1 MTEQINTNQESEN
14 PMETLKSIK
23 AIFESSLEHSSTYPL
38 SDKTPE
44 AQETKKYLEA
54 FLNSY
59 FGEVHFDLD
68 KRTVSSA
75 MISSGEFETLAVGRV
90 NLPISKVNNS
100 NTSSEDNTGLY
111 FLLSQDFLGQAR
123 NMTIFFS
130 DGNSAIPG
138 NEVAIYSISETEN
151 GLGISK
157 L

>member
-1 MTEQINTNQESEN
+1 MTEQINPYQETEN
-14 PMETLKSIK
+14 PMETFKSIK

-38 SDKTPE
+38 GDKTDE
-44 AQETKKYLEA
+44 ANETKIFLEA
-54 FLNSY
+54 FFNTY
-59 FGEVHFDLD
+59 FGDVHLDLD

-75 MISSGEFETLAVGRV
+75 MISSGEFETLAVGRL
-90 NLPISKVNNS
+90 NLPLSKVNNP

-111 FLLSQDFLGQAR
+111 FLFSQDFLGQAR

-138 NEVAIYSISETEN
+138 NEVVIYSISKTEN